1 MNKNISKK
9 CLNLALIIAYIFST
23 VYFFINKD
31 IGSAA
36 ISIACLLG
44 TIILYIVNQRNNKLI
59 DNNLY
64 IVLVLFILFSSLLGT
79 CYRFY
84 DIINHYD
91 DFLHVW
97 SGFISVSAA
106 FAILNYFI
114 KDEVVIKMSKFFIAI
129 YLFMFSM
136 GVASL
141 WEIMEFLLDTFCG
154 LNTQAGGLT
163 DTVVDMIDALVGS
176 IIMVP
181 IIIRKIKNKYKK

>member
-1 MNKNISKK
+1 MNKNIGKR
-9 CLNLALIIAYIFST
+9 CLNLALLIAYIFSI
-23 VYFFINKD
+23 VYFFMNKE
-31 IGSAA
+31 IVNLS

-44 TIILYIVNQRNNKLI
+44 TIVLYIVNQKNSKLI

-84 DIINHYD
+84 DIINRYD

-97 SGFISVSAA
+97 SGFISVSVA
-106 FAILNYFI
+106 FAILNYLN
-114 KDEVVIKMSKFFIAI
+114 KDEVVIKISKLFIVI

-176 IIMVP
+176 IIMIP
-181 IIIRKIKNKYKK
+181 IIIRKTKSKYKK

>member
-1 MNKNISKK
+1 MNKNISKT
-9 CLNLALIIAYIFST
+9 CLNIALSVVYIFSII
-23 VYFFINKD
+23 YLFINKEID
-31 IGSAA
+31 SVGL
-36 ISIACLLG
+36 SIACLLG
-44 TIILYIVNQRNNKLI
+44 TIILYIVNQRHNKLI

-97 SGFISVSAA
+97 SGFISVSVA
-106 FAILNYFI
+106 FAILNYFNEG
-114 KDEVVIKMSKFFIAI
+114 EVVSKMNKFFIAI
-129 YLFMFSM
+129 FIFMFSM

-141 WEIMEFLLDTFCG
+141 WEIMEFFLDTFCG
-154 LNTQAGGLT
+154 QHTQAGGLK
-163 DTVVDMIDALVGS
+163 DTVIDMIDGLIGS

-181 IIIRKIKNKYKK
+181 IVIRKIKRAKK